1 VRYSCY
7 SPLRASRLKS
17 SRFSFESYI
26 PPVMADSDMAA
37 FLQSLKDNPSEQ
49 TDDTDPIPITI
60 ASSDESSANEEDDDY
75 DPTNLVTL
83 EVSAN
88 KASGVATSEQTGATN
103 KQSRVKGGFVIED
116 EDDEDDRHVQNTS
129 SNGLL
134 NGATMATSSDNIR
147 SLTGTPS
154 NTNVSLQKTEDHATQ
169 DNPTG
174 AISLNAPSV
183 SDSRAAS
190 STPLPPTQSP
200 SVPITT
206 EQRNPSISLPKVRL
220 PQDRV
225 GQLED
230 RIAEDPRGDVDAWLE
245 LINEYRMKN
254 RLEDARAVY
263 ARFFKLF
270 PSAVSS
276 SQVNFNMANPVSD
289 RPVDRIRQDGIRQ

>member
-1 VRYSCY
+1 
-7 SPLRASRLKS
+7 
-17 SRFSFESYI
+17 
-26 PPVMADSDMAA
+26 MADSDMAA
-37 FLQSLKDNPSEQ
+37 FLQSLKDNPSEEAN
-49 TDDTDPIPITI
+49 DTNPNPITI
-60 ASSDESSANEEDDDY
+60 ALSDDSSANDEDDDY
-75 DPTNLVTL
+75 DPTNLVTPEL
-83 EVSAN
+83 STN
-88 KASGVATSEQTGATN
+88 KATGGPSSEQSGGPN

-116 EDDEDDRHVQNTS
+116 EDDEDDGHVQNTS

-134 NGATMATSSDNIR
+134 NGATMATSSDNMR

-190 STPLPPTQSP
+190 NTPLPPTQSP
-200 SVPITT
+200 SVPMTT

-276 SQVNFNMANPVSD
+276 TPININNSNAALDHSMD
-289 RPVDRIRQDGIRQ
+289 RVCQNGIGQRRD